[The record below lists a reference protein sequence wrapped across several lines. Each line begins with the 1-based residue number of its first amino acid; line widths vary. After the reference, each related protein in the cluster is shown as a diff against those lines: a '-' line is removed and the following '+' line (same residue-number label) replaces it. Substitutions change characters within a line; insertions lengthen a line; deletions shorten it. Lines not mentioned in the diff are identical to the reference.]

1 MISTAS
7 IQAAVDVVLKFAA
20 DVAALEAAVTRL
32 EQAERSRM
40 QQLQLALWSH
50 AGVKPNG
57 HHRSVT

>member
-32 EQAERSRM
+32 EQAERSR
-40 QQLQLALWSH
+40 ADSDEV
-50 AGVKPNG
+50 A
-57 HHRSVT
+57 R